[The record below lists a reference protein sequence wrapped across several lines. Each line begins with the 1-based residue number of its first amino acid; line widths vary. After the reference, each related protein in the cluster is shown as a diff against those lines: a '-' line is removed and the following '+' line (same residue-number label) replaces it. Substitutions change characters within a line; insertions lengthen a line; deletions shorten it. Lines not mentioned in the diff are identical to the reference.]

1 MTTTSATNDA
11 RRIVSKGVDIRARM
25 HDLAVRALEGSLDRE
40 KLSTT
45 IAQVM
50 SGVGDSLGEVIP
62 EQRGNVLRQVFDGLA
77 DAGASAAEAAQQSI
91 EHARS
96 RGRRFTKGELTHL
109 MERLKTL
116 EHSFL
121 NAVGDAKDALADQAR
136 REWDDLTREARRAG
150 TNIAPAAQSALK
162 AADGHAL
169 DLAKETAKAG
179 LKAAKSLAGDVA
191 MGVSGLLSGVGEKL
205 KKKTTKAG
213 ARASTRTKNAPK
225 STRKKATK
233 RSAAKPAARTAASR
247 RRAAR

>member
-1 MTTTSATNDA
+1 MTSPSATDHA

-40 KLSTT
+40 KLTKT

-50 SGVGDSLGEVIP
+50 SGVGESLGEVIP

-77 DAGASAAEAAQQSI
+77 DAGASAAEAAQQSV

-96 RGRRFTKGELTHL
+96 RGSRFTKGELTHL

-121 NAVGDAKDALADQAR
+121 IAVGNAKDELAEQAR

-150 TNIAPAAQSALK
+150 TAIAPAAQSALK

-169 DLAKETAKAG
+169 ELAKETAKAG
-179 LKAAKSLAGDVA
+179 LKAAKTLAGDVA
-191 MGVSGLLSGVGEKL
+191 LGVSGLLSGVGEKL
-205 KKKTTKAG
+205 KKKPAKAKKPARALAKKKPAKRAVARPGRRKAG
-213 ARASTRTKNAPK
+213 RIRVK
-225 STRKKATK
+225 
-233 RSAAKPAARTAASR
+233 
-247 RRAAR
+247 